1 MEDNLPSVE
10 AEQKNEQA
18 VAQPAEQRVVGLRF
32 QPIGKLYH
40 FDATNFKDVQK
51 GDYVVVETSRG
62 VQLGLVVQFV
72 NVERLSSP
80 GIKSIMRIATPQDL
94 LIRQEWKRQEIEVL
108 KVCRIKAAEL
118 HLVDV
123 KIVSAEYSLDGS
135 RLMFVYSSEQ
145 GEKTDLKSLKK
156 SMQRAYPQS
165 HVEMHLV
172 GPRDVAKTL
181 GGMGACGLECRCCA
195 AFLTEFSP
203 ISIKMAKEQG
213 ISLTPTEITGMCGRL
228 RCCLVYEYEL
238 YVEARKQLPKRGKMV
253 VTPRGN
259 GKVLDVEPLKG
270 AVIVD
275 LEQGGPHEFMQDEL
289 QPLEELEAIQ
299 KKANEP
305 CEGCPPEIVQV
316 ARRPEGK
323 RGKKKIRGR
332 FK

>member
-1 MEDNLPSVE
+1 MEDNIQSSE
-10 AEQKNEQA
+10 AEHKSEQA
-18 VAQPAEQRVVGLRF
+18 VAQPVEQCIVGLRF

-62 VQLGLVVQFV
+62 IQLGLVVQFV
-72 NVERLSSP
+72 SMERLTNP
-80 GIKSIMRIATPQDL
+80 GIKSIVRIATPQDL

-108 KVCRIKAAEL
+108 KACRAKATEL
-118 HLVDV
+118 RLADV

-135 RLMFVYSSEQ
+135 RLMFVYSSEE
-145 GEKTDLKSLKK
+145 GEKTDLKSLKR
-156 SMQRAYPQS
+156 SMQRTYPQT

-238 YVEARKQLPKRGKMV
+238 YVEARKQLPKRGKLV

-270 AVIVD
+270 AVIVE
-275 LEQGGPHEFMQDEL
+275 LEQGGQHEFMQDEL
-289 QPLEELEAIQ
+289 QPLEELAALQ
-299 KKANEP
+299 NKANEP
-305 CEGCPPEIVQV
+305 CEGCPPGTIQAVQ
-316 ARRPEGK
+316 RPENK
-323 RGKKKIRGR
+323 RGKKKMHGR
-332 FK
+332 PR